1 MPVGMQ
7 TMEFVPNSLQNEW
20 TKAWN
25 DVNMMRDGV
34 ETDEIRDR
42 ALKWIMW
49 LPHGLLHASSRGGK
63 KGSRQFRDLAK
74 RFVMWMQRDMLG
86 LMKAWR

>member
-1 MPVGMQ
+1 MDQCGRMHVGMQ
-7 TMEFVPNSLQNEW
+7 TVEFVPNSLHDEW

-25 DVNMMRDGV
+25 YVKRMRDGA

-42 ALKWIMW
+42 ALKWILS

-63 KGSRQFRDLAK
+63 KG
-74 RFVMWMQRDMLG
+74 
-86 LMKAWR
+86 

>member
-1 MPVGMQ
+1 
-7 TMEFVPNSLQNEW
+7 
-20 TKAWN
+20 
-25 DVNMMRDGV
+25 MRDRA

-42 ALKWIMW
+42 ALKWILW

>member
-7 TMEFVPNSLQNEW
+7 TMEFFPNSLQEEW

-25 DVNMMRDGV
+25 NGNMMRDGA
-34 ETDEIRDR
+34 ETNEKRDM
-42 ALKWIMW
+42 ALKWILW

-63 KGSRQFRDLAK
+63 KGSR
-74 RFVMWMQRDMLG
+74 
-86 LMKAWR
+86 